1 MHVRWMIRE
10 DMPEVVAIEHAS
22 FEFPW
27 EESEFLTC
35 LRHRSNVIGM
45 VAEHE
50 REIVGFMI
58 YEMNKIDLHVLNIAV
73 HPNFRRELVGTTF
86 LEKLKGKLTK
96 RRYITA
102 EVRETNYAAQ
112 LWLKSC
118 DFVCFEQVK
127 NFYDDT
133 PDEVA
138 YRFRYDN
145 CPTIK
150 QVLTNRVREVSR

>member
-1 MHVRWMIRE
+1 MHVRWLVRR
-10 DMPEVVAIEHAS
+10 DMPEVLEIENAS

-27 EESEFLTC
+27 SESDFVSC
-35 LRHRSNVIGM
+35 LRLRNVIGM

-58 YEMNKIDLHVLNIAV
+58 YELNKIDVHVLNIAV
-73 HPNFRRELVGTTF
+73 HPRFRRALVGTTM
-86 LEKLKGKLTK
+86 LEKLKAKLNK

-127 NFYDDT
+127 NFYDET
-133 PDEVA
+133 HEVA